1 MEKILIVED
10 DNNINQMIYETLSK
24 EGYNCTSAFSG
35 TEALLHAGSCQFG
48 LIILDLMLPGL
59 PGDEVLKSI
68 RKNSNVPVIVL
79 SAKDELDTKVDL
91 LTLGANDY
99 MVKPFE
105 LKELK
110 ARVLVQLRDNKMDNK
125 DSMIMEFNNL
135 KYDMQKKQVSINGK
149 NIPFTVHE
157 LKIIELLLRHP
168 GQVFSKNEIYEYAWD
183 DYYIGEDKTIN
194 VHISNI
200 RQKIKKVTDT
210 EYIET
215 VWGLGFKLAT
225 V

>member
-10 DNNINQMIYETLSK
+10 DNNINQMIYETLSN

-125 DSMIMEFNNL
+125 DNMIMEFNNL

-200 RQKIKKVTDT
+200 RQKIKKVTDI

-225 V
+225 A